1 MFEAATEKGIYA
13 YGVDINECPK
23 APGHIVD
30 NMIKLVNVVVEQ
42 LIDKVLAGTAE
53 NFNSFGLKEGGM
65 GVLAQGDDVASSQ
78 CVIADHPEI
87 ITLVKAAAAKIISG
101 ELVIPDPLAG

>member
-1 MFEAATEKGIYA
+1 MGLKDSDVIRVPAYKGRVEIKGQVKRPGIFE
-13 YGVDINECPK
+13 IN
-23 APGHIVD
+23 
-30 NMIKLVNVVVEQ
+30 
-42 LIDKVLAGTAE
+42 GTAE